1 MSFKCIY
8 CQTQNWETLVQR
20 SRWLSHCVESQREW
34 HAKSSVTKGVMGK
47 MLARLHMAGEGA
59 FEIWFMFLVVIWL
72 RGALGFHSA
81 GWSCSTHT
89 VHSPFIYLLHLNVL
103 PLSTAPVPVKGIIH
117 PQMEILSL
125 ITHPHIAPKPEDL
138 RLSSEHKLRYFWW
151 NLRVFWPA
159 LTVRMGRF
167 PDLLGASAYHMND
180 TMHRFKKCASATS
193 WYLYHDASF
202 QTYLHQYTRFIGI

>member
-1 MSFKCIY
+1 MLFVQDKLSLCQSDQSSFMSFKCIY

-103 PLSTAPVPVKGIIH
+103 PLSTVPVPVKGIIH
-117 PQMEILSL
+117 AQMEILSL
-125 ITHPHIAPKPEDL
+125 ITLILLQNQKTFDYLQNTNQDIFDEIWEFSDLHWQWGWED
-138 RLSSEHKLRYFWW
+138 
-151 NLRVFWPA
+151 
-159 LTVRMGRF
+159 F
-167 PDLLGASAYHMND
+167 PICSV
-180 TMHRFKKCASATS
+180 HRHTIWTIRCT
-193 WYLYHDASF
+193 
-202 QTYLHQYTRFIGI
+202 